1 MGAIFGVL
9 IFMTSFLLI
18 IRIMQYMSPGRV
30 GILML
35 SEVLVA
41 VLSAMYFLGEALAA
55 FQWLGVFVILSAGVF
70 VVTAEDG

>member
-41 VLSAMYFLGEALAA
+41 VLSAMFLGEALAA
-55 FQWLGVFVILSAGVF
+55 FNGLECLSSCRRGSSW
-70 VVTAEDG
+70 